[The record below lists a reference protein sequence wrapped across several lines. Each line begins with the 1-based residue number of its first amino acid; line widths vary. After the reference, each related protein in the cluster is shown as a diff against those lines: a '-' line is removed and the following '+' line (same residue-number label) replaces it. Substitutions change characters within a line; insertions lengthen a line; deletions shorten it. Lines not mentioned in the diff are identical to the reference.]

1 MASRAQDR
9 FHLRIFVLSGFFL
22 VWILLLVFRL
32 IDLQVFQYSVLCS
45 RAKRQQNRSLEI
57 SAKRGTI
64 YDRNG
69 HELAVSVAVDSIYAV
84 TQDIPDK
91 EKNVV
96 AARLSSVLGM
106 NRQDLFNKLNV
117 DRGFV
122 WIKRKLDDSESA
134 RVKKLGLPGIY
145 FEKETKR
152 FYPNR
157 ELAAHVVGYAGM
169 DNEGLGGIEFAYDGK
184 IGGVPGR
191 VLLKTDA
198 KQRSFASVEKAPI
211 PGEDL
216 YLTLDQTIQYIA
228 EQELAAQVTKSNA
241 LGGTAIVM
249 DPYSGEILAM
259 ASYPTFNPNFYAKY
273 PHDCW
278 KNRSIASIY
287 EPGSTFKIITASA
300 ALEENLAQPDETI
313 NCMNGSIVVGKY
325 RIRDHKSYGVLSVR
339 EIVAYSSN
347 IGAVQLGFRI
357 GKERFERY
365 IRSFGFGANTDVE
378 LPGEARGLLHPSS
391 EWPVVTLA
399 NISMGQGIGVTPLQ
413 LVSAVSAIANGGF
426 HVKPKIILKPKSNE
440 IEKVSYDTGSP
451 QTRLLSSRTTKLIKE
466 MLTGVVTKGTGKA
479 SQLEGFTAAGKT
491 GTAQKLDPN
500 GRYSHTRFI
509 ASFVGFAPIDRP
521 AVVIVVT
528 VDEPHGQYY
537 GGEVAAPVFRNIAQ
551 KTLRYFSVLPDQD
564 LKSSPKNKGAE
575 GKLALTAMPNLNDD
589 QFEPLEAVAEF
600 EASANTQSAEPPTPD
615 LLTEAQDKLLD
626 DSAVSGAGVVLVPDL
641 RGRSLRSAT
650 TEATRLGLNLSPHG
664 SGFVIEQSP
673 EPTKRVSPGTR
684 IVVRLERNR

>member
-22 VWILLLVFRL
+22 VWIALLIFRL
-32 IDLQVFQYSVLCS
+32 IDLQVFQYGELSG
-45 RAKRQQNRSLEI
+45 RARRQQSRSLEI
-57 SAKRGTI
+57 SPKRGTV

-84 TQDIPDK
+84 SQDIP
-91 EKNVV
+91 EKGS
-96 AARLSSVLGM
+96 AATKLAQALGM
-106 NRQDLFNKLNV
+106 NRQEIFNKLNV

-122 WIKRKLDDSESA
+122 WIKRKMDDAESA
-134 RVKKLGLPGIY
+134 RIRKLGLPGIY
-145 FEKETKR
+145 FQKESKR

-169 DNEGLGGIEFAYDGK
+169 DNEGLSGIEFAFDKK
-184 IGGVPGR
+184 IGGIPGK

-198 KQRSFASVEKAPI
+198 KQRSFGSVEKAPV

-216 YLTLDQTIQYIA
+216 FLTLDQTIQYVA
-228 EQELAAQVTKSNA
+228 EQELAEQVNKSKA

-249 DPYSGEILAM
+249 EPYSGEILAM
-259 ASYPTFNPNFYAKY
+259 ASVPTYNPNFYAKY
-273 PHDCW
+273 PREHW
-278 KNRSIASIY
+278 KNRSILSIY

-325 RIRDHKSYGVLSVR
+325 RIRDHKSYGLLTVR

-347 IGAVQLGFRI
+347 IGAVQLGFRV

-365 IRSFGFGANTDVE
+365 IRSFGFGSATDIE

-391 EWPVVTLA
+391 EWPAVTLA

-413 LVSAVSAIANGGF
+413 LVAAVSAIANGGY
-426 HVKPKIILKPKSNE
+426 HVRPRIILKPKSNE
-440 IEKVSYDTGSP
+440 LEKVSYESEP
-451 QTRLLSSRTTKLIKE
+451 PRSRILSSRTTQLIKE

-491 GTAQKLDPN
+491 GTAQKIDPN
-500 GRYSHTRFI
+500 GHYSHTRFI
-509 ASFVGFAPIDRP
+509 ASFVGFAPIERP
-521 AVVIVVT
+521 AIAIVVT

-551 KTLRYFSVLPDQD
+551 KTLRCLSILPDQE
-564 LKSSPKNKGAE
+564 LKPNQRNRKPGESS
-575 GKLALTAMPNLNDD
+575 LATNVPNLSED
-589 QFEPLEAVAEF
+589 QFEPLDSASEMERSVSLEVTEPSMPAV
-600 EASANTQSAEPPTPD
+600 
-615 LLTEAQDKLLD
+615 LTEAQDKLLED
-626 DSAVSGAGVVLVPDL
+626 NGSEETGAIMVPDL
-641 RGRSLRSAT
+641 RGRSLRTAVS
-650 TEATRLGLNLSPHG
+650 EVNKLGLSLSPHG

-673 EPTKRVSPGTR
+673 GPATRVYPGAR
-684 IVVRLERNR
+684 IVVRLNRNK